1 MNDPKLVKA
10 VEALTDLHMA
20 LAQGPPVPVKD
31 IRRIATEALDV
42 LPTEESCPRW
52 AILDRC
58 DKARAA
64 ITALINECRR
74 IETIEGTEAWFEPG
88 GFVPWTDLDQGDI
101 KAARNAILDEV
112 RPRQPEWMTQLHE
125 SGDSGDTFGDSQK
138 KTKKPVRRTKVEHC
152 DCERIYQEAKQ
163 KGFPL
168 TLTQVV
174 ADYLDDNP
182 NCKLTAQ
189 ALLRGWKEH
198 RRMLRGGDNL
208 GTV

>member
-1 MNDPKLVKA
+1 MKDASPAESARAFKRAVSTAAVDALVVELLPLVGNARNYRK
-10 VEALTDLHMA
+10 EALTTLIIEHFPA
-20 LAQGPPVPVKD
+20 IGYREAQTLTAEELLPLLTQ
-31 IRRIATEALDV
+31 IR
-42 LPTEESCPRW
+42 
-52 AILDRC
+52 
-58 DKARAA
+58 DKLKSKKA
-64 ITALINECRR
+64 
-74 IETIEGTEAWFEPG
+74 
-88 GFVPWTDLDQGDI
+88 GDI
-101 KAARNAILDEV
+101 
-112 RPRQPEWMTQLHE
+112 
-125 SGDSGDTFGDSQK
+125 SGDTQK

-182 NCKLTAQ
+182 NCKLTPQ

-198 RRMLRGGDNL
+198 RRTLRGGDNL

>member
-1 MNDPKLVKA
+1 MRFDPDLRDTERKEVVQQLHYAEEVCEIWDQPLRELLEGVK
-10 VEALTDLHMA
+10 
-20 LAQGPPVPVKD
+20 G
-31 IRRIATEALDV
+31 V
-42 LPTEESCPRW
+42 LPDTW
-52 AILDRC
+52 
-58 DKARAA
+58 RAA
-64 ITALINECRR
+64 RSLREAIFWRHNELDLAAIVEDLLR
-74 IETIEGTEAWFEPG
+74 IEE
-88 GFVPWTDLDQGDI
+88 
-101 KAARNAILDEV
+101 NAELATV
-112 RPRQPEWMTQLHE
+112 ARQPDGME